1 LSIPAEIGR
10 KGNSAKR
17 KNRSVEMKI
26 IIIGDGKVGHTLA
39 ENLSKEGNDVT
50 IIDKDPEPLKK
61 ASEYLDVMCIKGNG
75 VSTKVLM
82 EAGVKDADLLI
93 AATTSDEMNMVCC
106 LTAKKLGAEHTI
118 ARIRDPE
125 YASELSVL
133 KRELGL
139 DMVIN
144 PELECAREI
153 GRVLSHP
160 TAVEV
165 EPFAKGRVELV
176 EVKVAGSMPVAGKK
190 LKEISAG
197 INQSILIGA
206 VQREGE
212 VIIPNGETRIEENDM
227 IYVIG
232 RPVDVHDFCTRVVPD
247 SNTVRNVMIV
257 GGGRVAYYL
266 AKYLEEAKI
275 RAKIIEI
282 DRDRCYELSEL
293 LPNTLIINGDGS
305 EETVLDSENL
315 CDMDAFVA
323 VTGRD
328 EENLLTSLYARQC
341 GVDKVIAKINRMTYA
356 SLIRNMG
363 IDSVVSPKQITANGI
378 IRYVRGLKN
387 AMGNPVE
394 TLYRIIDGKAEALE
408 FIAGQST
415 KFLNVPL
422 RDLKLKSGILV
433 AAIVRKNEIIIP
445 HGKDAIKPGDSV
457 ILIVKD
463 QLFSDFNDIV
473 EPGGIPD
480 EL

>member
-1 LSIPAEIGR
+1 
-10 KGNSAKR
+10 
-17 KNRSVEMKI
+17 MKI
-26 IIIGDGKVGHTLA
+26 IIIGDGKVGYTLA

-82 EAGVKDADLLI
+82 EAGVKEADLLI
-93 AATTSDEMNMVCC
+93 AATNSDEMNMVCC
-106 LTAKKLGAEHTI
+106 LTAKKLGAAHTI

-176 EVKVAGSMPVAGKK
+176 EIKVTGSMPVAGMK

-197 INQSILIGA
+197 ICPSILIGA
-206 VQREGE
+206 VLRNGD
-212 VIIPNGETRIEENDM
+212 VIIPNGEFMIEENDM

-232 RPVDVHDFCTRVVPD
+232 RPADVHYFCARVVPD
-247 SNTVRNVMIV
+247 SNRVRNVMIV
-257 GGGRVAYYL
+257 GGGRIAYYL
-266 AKYLEEAKI
+266 AKYLEEADI

-282 DRDRCYELSEL
+282 DRERCYELTEL
-293 LPNTLIINGDGS
+293 LPDTLIINGDGS
-305 EETVLDSENL
+305 EETVLESENL
-315 CDMDAFVA
+315 RDMDAFVA

-328 EENLLTSLYARQC
+328 EENLLTALYARQC
-341 GVDKVIAKINRMTYA
+341 GVKRVVAKINRITYA
-356 SLIRNMG
+356 SLIRDMG
-363 IDSVVSPKQITANGI
+363 IDCVVSPKQITANGI

-408 FIAGQST
+408 FIAGPST
-415 KFLNVPL
+415 KFLNIPL
-422 RDLKLKSGILV
+422 RDLKLKEGILV
-433 AAIVRKNEIIIP
+433 AAIVRRNEIIIP
-445 HGKDAIKPGDSV
+445 HGKDVIKPGDSV
-457 ILIVKD
+457 IIIVKD
-463 QLFSDFNDIV
+463 NRFSDFNDIL
-473 EPGGIPD
+473 EAGGIPD

>member
-1 LSIPAEIGR
+1 
-10 KGNSAKR
+10 
-17 KNRSVEMKI
+17 MKI

-106 LTAKKLGAEHTI
+106 LTAKKLGAAHTI

-176 EVKVAGSMPVAGKK
+176 EIKVTGNMAVAGMK

-212 VIIPNGETRIEENDM
+212 VIIPNGESRIEENDM
-227 IYVIG
+227 INIIG
-232 RPVDVHDFCTRVVPD
+232 RPVDVHDFCSRVVPD
-247 SNTVRNVMIV
+247 SNRVRNVMII

-266 AKYLEEAKI
+266 AEYLEEAKI

-315 CDMDAFVA
+315 GDMDAFVA

-328 EENLLTSLYARQC
+328 EENLLTSLYARQR
-341 GVDKVIAKINRMTYA
+341 GVNKVVAKINKITYA
-356 SLIRNMG
+356 SLIKNMG

-415 KFLNVPL
+415 KFLNIPL
-422 RDLKLKSGILV
+422 KDLRLKKGILV

-445 HGKDAIKPGDSV
+445 HGKDVIKPGDSV

-463 QLFSDFNDIV
+463 QRFSDFNDIV
-473 EPGGIPD
+473 EPGGIPN